1 MSCFRCTEQWF
12 SCVSIHIYTY
22 IYIYMYINFF
32 PDALPLQPTI
42 KCGSLCC
49 MLVVGHTVF
58 KHEDP
63 DPGCVKVG
71 PVHSHCVSRVALLLE
86 QLSRFFYLKCFGCFC
101 FYHWEVQ
108 KKKKG
113 LRGRKSRFFFFPFI
127 CHLFCLN
134 SLKSVHNQRLRW
146 GSQMAGLFCLEGTC
160 ARLNLCTRTQ
170 RSDLAD

>member
-1 MSCFRCTEQWF
+1 MYPY
-12 SCVSIHIYTY
+12 IYIR

-86 QLSRFFYLKCFGCFC
+86 QLSRFFLFKVFWMFLLLPLGSS
-101 FYHWEVQ
+101 
-108 KKKKG
+108 KKKK
-113 LRGRKSRFFFFPFI
+113 RTKRKKESVFFFSFYLSSFLSEQFEVCP
-127 CHLFCLN
+127 
-134 SLKSVHNQRLRW
+134 
-146 GSQMAGLFCLEGTC
+146 
-160 ARLNLCTRTQ
+160 
-170 RSDLAD
+170 

>member
-1 MSCFRCTEQWF
+1 MYPY
-12 SCVSIHIYTY
+12 IYIR

-86 QLSRFFYLKCFGCFC
+86 QLSRFFLFKVLWMFLLLPLGSS
-101 FYHWEVQ
+101 
-108 KKKKG
+108 KKKK
-113 LRGRKSRFFFFPFI
+113 RTKRKKESVFFFSFYLSSFLSEQFEVCP
-127 CHLFCLN
+127 
-134 SLKSVHNQRLRW
+134 
-146 GSQMAGLFCLEGTC
+146 
-160 ARLNLCTRTQ
+160 
-170 RSDLAD
+170 